1 MGTRRHYLRLS
12 TTELDNL
19 RSRPEEAIATLD
31 QRWTDDVKAPAARK
45 DITDPPG
52 EARLYDI
59 DKYWEDLD
67 LVLEQ
72 AGISLDE
79 ANGSDHIPPF
89 DPRVT
94 EEFDWEWMDDI
105 GRRFALGP
113 SYLTVGAVKDLAAR
127 LSSVN
132 FDEVFEGVS
141 QEKWDELVL
150 GPAEHVRDDA
160 IAISRS
166 VSQFFD
172 AAARAGD
179 AVVSVMR

>member
-12 TTELDNL
+12 APELDDL
-19 RSRPEEAIATLD
+19 RSRPEEAMDILW
-31 QRWTDDVKAPAARK
+31 QRWVDQHLPAGTN
-45 DITDPPG
+45 ITDPPG

-59 DKYWEDLD
+59 DKYWVELD
-67 LVLEQ
+67 VALEQ
-72 AGISLDE
+72 AGIPLDE